1 MGRSSAS
8 AAAPIWTMSAITV
21 NTLSG
26 LSRRYQG
33 FESLGEADRCCCPS
47 ISVQFARGKVTSAV
61 GAIALGTE
69 ISEYVRGV
77 ALDSAVCS
85 CPLLAE
91 WTMSQENIDKVAED
105 AKIEQLAKLIEYEEK
120 LRAVESDETRKSRR
134 NVLIASLIGIGM
146 SVTGAVP
153 KKIEAL
159 DIEFDANNRFAFL
172 FLIAAVIAY
181 FMISLSIN
189 YYSDQKTGGRLF
201 RAYGKII
208 NEQLRKEITQFAT
221 VRYLIISGVRQRD
234 HLIMPCP

>member
-1 MGRSSAS
+1 M
-8 AAAPIWTMSAITV
+8 
-21 NTLSG
+21 
-26 LSRRYQG
+26 
-33 FESLGEADRCCCPS
+33 
-47 ISVQFARGKVTSAV
+47 TSEV

-91 WTMSQENIDKVAED
+91 WTMSQENIDKVPED
-105 AKIEQLAKLIEYEEK
+105 AKIEQLVKLIEYEEK
-120 LRAVESDETRKSRR
+120 LRAVESEETRKSRR

-146 SVTGAVP
+146 SVTGAVQ

-189 YYSDQKTGGRLF
+189 YYSDRKTGGRLF
-201 RAYGKII
+201 RAYAKII
-208 NEQLRKEITQFAT
+208 DEQLRQEITRSLHSSLF
-221 VRYLIISGVRQRD
+221 D
-234 HLIMPCP
+234 HIWGEAKRPFNYALPMIVGCIAILCVFTYSFYTWVHQVGGGP